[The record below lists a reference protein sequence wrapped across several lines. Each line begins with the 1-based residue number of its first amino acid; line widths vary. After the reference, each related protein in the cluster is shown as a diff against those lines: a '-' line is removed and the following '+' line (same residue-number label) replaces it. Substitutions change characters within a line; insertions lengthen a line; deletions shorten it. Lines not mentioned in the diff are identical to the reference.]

1 MNRPRYRF
9 TFVYEYLSGDWSFCC
24 IYADDLYDA
33 QKQFE
38 LIPSGLCFIKYIDRN
53 DNHYFAWEKGYEP
66 ETRVFTA

>member
-24 IYADDLYDA
+24 IYADDLQDA

-38 LIPSGLCFIKYIDRN
+38 LIPSSFYFIKYIDRT
-53 DNHYFAWEKGYEP
+53 DNHHCAWEKGFEP
-66 ETRVFTA
+66 ETRIFTA